1 VSLTGNDVLAGKG
14 DFYTRHFQPTPREDT
29 LILNMGPQHP
39 STHGVLRV
47 MLEIDGEYILR
58 AEPVIGYVHRMQ
70 EKMGER
76 LDYNQYLPNTARVDY
91 LHPLAWNWA
100 YVGAAEKLLG
110 LEIPER
116 AEYIRVITCEL
127 NRISSHLLW
136 WGTYLL
142 DLGAFTPILYA
153 FADREKLAD
162 ILQRITGSRLTFSL
176 YQIGGCKAD
185 MDDRFIRETKEFIEY
200 MRSRFPMYKDLVTD
214 NLILRKR
221 VEGIGRITREEC
233 RKYGA
238 SGPTVRAAGL
248 DYDVRRTEP
257 YSLYDRFEF
266 NCPVYEDG
274 DALARYM
281 VRMQEMEQ
289 SLEII
294 EQALKQLPD
303 GEIMAPKAPKKP
315 KPPSGEVYHAVE
327 SGRGKVGV
335 RLISDGSAVPYRVK
349 LRSPSYSNLSLFPCI
364 AAGTLLADAISIL
377 GSLDLVIPE
386 IDR

>member
-1 VSLTGNDVLAGKG
+1 MSLIGNDILAGKG
-14 DFYTRHFQPTPREDT
+14 DFYSRNFQPTPREDT

-47 MLEIDGEYILR
+47 MLEIDGEYIIR

-76 LDYNQYLPNTARVDY
+76 LDYNQYLPNMARVDY

-100 YVGAAEKLLG
+100 FVGAAEKLMG
-110 LEIPER
+110 MQVPER
-116 AEYIRVITCEL
+116 AEYIRIITCEL

-221 VEGIGRITREEC
+221 VEGIGGITREEC

-238 SGPTVRAAGL
+238 SGPVVRASGI
-248 DYDVRRTEP
+248 DYDVRRAEP
-257 YSLYDRFEF
+257 YSVYDRFEF
-266 NCPVYEDG
+266 DCPIYEDG
-274 DALARYM
+274 DALARYL

-289 SLEII
+289 SLKII

-303 GEIMAPKAPKKP
+303 GEIMAPKVPKKP
-315 KPPSGEVYHAVE
+315 KPPAGEVYHAVE
-327 SGRGKVGV
+327 GGRGKVGV
-335 RLISDGSAVPYRVK
+335 CLISDGSPVPYRVK
-349 LRSPSYSNLSLFPCI
+349 LRSPSYSNLSLFPSI
-364 AAGTLLADAISIL
+364 AGGTLLADAISIL
-377 GSLDLVIPE
+377 GSLDLIVPE